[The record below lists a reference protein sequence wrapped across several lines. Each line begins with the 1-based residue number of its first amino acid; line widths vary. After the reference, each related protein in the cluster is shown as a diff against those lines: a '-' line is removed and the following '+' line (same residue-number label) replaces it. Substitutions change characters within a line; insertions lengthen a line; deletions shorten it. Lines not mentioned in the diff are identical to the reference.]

1 MTKITDL
8 SAASSLTGA
17 EIVPVVQS
25 GTTVRTTVT
34 NLLAAATPVTPVVSD
49 DLLKVSN
56 TDLGLDAS
64 LRALVD
70 GNGVDAPLQIS
81 SSAVMLPEGVVWPYG
96 DSSRYSGGH
105 TGIIIPFYIYPNNPY
120 TDPVVARLLGL
131 IRQYREVPV
140 IVVINPSSGPGAVWD
155 GNYAALIR
163 VLRAAGACVAG
174 YVSTD
179 YAVRPA
185 GEVQADINA
194 WLTLY
199 ADTPIS
205 TIFMDEQPYDL
216 VVGSTDTVALYASYT
231 NYCHARNLAPVIG
244 NPGTNQ
250 RGEHF
255 ASRTADIIVV
265 NEVATYPS
273 EASML
278 GNFVGGHVDYRY
290 TLRAAL
296 VYGQAT
302 LVPGLVRRLAKY
314 VQYVLITDDVL
325 PNPWDSLPTYLEQL
339 FAIVAGRDEEIS
351 VFGFGASG
359 DGTTDDTAAFT
370 AAVTAAVPTY
380 VPAGAYSLTTNVT
393 GKFDIHPDATFPSTG
408 RAIPSE
414 RGFFSNEGPTAIHRL
429 RDRVFVGDAV
439 VQNGAKSPTSSRS
452 WLGLAAGGYMTY
464 LESRSQ
470 LEVASSIG
478 GVAGAFGSRTSD
490 NDRASENNTMGVAAY
505 VENDKTGTGVGCW
518 GTYIHAYKSST
529 TTGSTHGLEVDV
541 ATLGTAPMVN
551 PYTTQS
557 MTSGVSAGLW
567 VMSGGEIAL
576 TAAVLTPCSLGQY
589 FGNNGSRW
597 LKGIVFATNALER
610 VDNLDDATA
619 ATAIQ
624 LARGHEIRWAYSS
637 TDSAIAGYVRA
648 IGNDANNIHGIQ
660 MSNSGVTL
668 RGPGDLAV
676 LQAQGTASA
685 VNYHYFQ
692 NSVTTGSLNWSA
704 IGTDTNIRLKVVPK
718 GSEGFEIA
726 SGPLLINTSTVITS
740 TRHPQLR
747 SYTVAT
753 LPSAATAA
761 QLIYVSDGTSNKRL
775 AVSDGTN
782 WRWPDGAVVS

>member
-1 MTKITDL
+1 MAKISEL
-8 SAASSLTGA
+8 SAASTLTGA
-17 EIVPVVQS
+17 EIVPVVQ
-25 GTTVRTTVT
+25 GGATVRTTVT
-34 NLLAAATPVTPVVSD
+34 NLLAAAPVTPAVVSD
-49 DLLKVSN
+49 DLLKISN
-56 TDLGLDAS
+56 SGIGLDAT

-70 GNGVDAPLQIS
+70 GNDADVPLQVS
-81 SSAVMLPEGVVWPYG
+81 TSAVMLPEGAIFPYG
-96 DSSRYSGGH
+96 DSTKFTSGR
-105 TGIIIPFYIYPNNPY
+105 TGIILPFYVYPNNPY

-131 IRQYREVPV
+131 IRQYRDEVPV
-140 IVVINPSSGPGAVWD
+140 IVVINPDSGPGLVWD
-155 GNYAALIR
+155 GNWAALIR

-174 YVSTD
+174 YVSTV
-179 YAVRPA
+179 YATRPA
-185 GEVQADINA
+185 GEVLADVNG
-194 WLTLY
+194 WLSLY
-199 ADTPIS
+199 GDTPID
-205 TIFMDEQPYDL
+205 TIFFDEQPYD
-216 VVGSTDTVALYASYT
+216 VTVGSTDTVALYKSYT
-231 NYCHARNLAPVIG
+231 DYCHARNLFPTIG

-250 RGEHF
+250 QGAHF
-255 ASRTADIIVV
+255 ATRTADLIIVHE
-265 NEVATYPS
+265 NSTWPTES
-273 EASML
+273 DML
-278 GNFVGGHVDYRY
+278 GNYVGGHVDYRY
-290 TLRAAL
+290 SLRAAL
-296 VYGQAT
+296 CYGQSV
-302 LVPGLVRRLAKY
+302 LVPGKIRQLAKY
-314 VQYVLITDDVL
+314 VQYIYVTDDVL
-325 PNPWDSLPTYLEQL
+325 PSPWDSLPPYFEQL
-339 FAIVAGRDEEIS
+339 FAILAGQEEIS
-351 VFGFGASG
+351 VTAFGAVG
-359 DGTTDDTAAFT
+359 DGTVDDTAAFT
-370 AAVTAAVPTY
+370 AAVTVAVSAY
-380 VPAGAYSLTTNVT
+380 VPAGAYSLTSNVT
-393 GKFDIHPDATFPSTG
+393 GKFNIHPDASFTG
-408 RAIPSE
+408 VGLAIPSE
-414 RGFFSNEGPTAIHRL
+414 RGFFSNEGPVSVYRL
-429 RDRVFVGDAV
+429 RDRVWIGDAV
-439 VQNGAKSPTSSRS
+439 VQNGAKSPASSRS
-452 WLGLAAGGYMTY
+452 WLGLSAGGYMTY

-490 NDRASENNTMGVAAY
+490 NDRSGENNTMGVAAY

-576 TAAVLTPCSLGQY
+576 TAAVLTPCSLAQY
-589 FGNNGSRW
+589 IGNNGSRW
-597 LKGIVFATNALER
+597 GKGLVIATNALTR

-637 TDSAIAGYVRA
+637 SDTAIAGYVRA
-648 IGNDANNIHGIQ
+648 IGNDVNNVHGIQ
-660 MSNSGVTL
+660 MANSGVTL
-668 RGPGDLAV
+668 RGPGDLV
-676 LQAQGTASA
+676 VVQAQGVASS
-685 VNYHYFQ
+685 VNNHYFT

-704 IGTDTNIRLKVVPK
+704 VGTDTNIRLKAVPK
-718 GSEGFEIA
+718 GTEGFEIA
-726 SGPLLINTSTVITS
+726 SGALLINSSTVITS